1 MAELKPCPFCN
12 GEAEMRNPWMSSANF
27 YVECYECGCTTAI
40 FDTPEKAA
48 EAWNKRADSPARHGR
63 WIPHRIA
70 FSSMCSEC
78 KKYAAFETPY
88 CPHCGARM
96 DGGTNND

>member
-1 MAELKPCPFCN
+1 MVTNAGPL
-12 GEAEMRNPWMSSANF
+12 
-27 YVECYECGCTTAI
+27 
-40 FDTPEKAA
+40 
-48 EAWNKRADSPARHGR
+48 RHGR

-70 FSSMCSEC
+70 SSSMCSEC

-96 DGGTNND
+96 DADEIAKRRAAADDYAEY